1 MTVRKKED
9 VVAFASFANVEAS
22 GAFEIRCGFGSNLQ
36 AKCRSE
42 WAAYIDSWVF
52 LGVTRREVVH
62 ELRTGEPREDRLPER
77 DLDVGDVRSREDI
90 LAGDGRDLRVRVL
103 GIMMPTQR

>member
-1 MTVRKKED
+1 M
-9 VVAFASFANVEAS
+9 
-22 GAFEIRCGFGSNLQ
+22 GAICKPSAGVDAR
-36 AKCRSE
+36 E

-90 LAGDGRDLRVRVL
+90 LAGDGHDLRVRVTSAL
-103 GIMMPTQR
+103 GSWAS